1 MFLGFVINGK
11 KKTETTLA
19 SKARNQ
25 FISPSSV
32 TTAGRHKGGRKKL
45 FQLRKWEALQNY
57 TGNGTNLCQLVF
69 CRLPLLRIRIN
80 CWTQQ
85 FRQLLMI
92 HILLNLSLYQFTN

>member
-11 KKTETTLA
+11 KKTEITLA

-45 FQLRKWEALQNY
+45 FQLRK
-57 TGNGTNLCQLVF
+57 
-69 CRLPLLRIRIN
+69 
-80 CWTQQ
+80 
-85 FRQLLMI
+85 
-92 HILLNLSLYQFTN
+92 